1 MLRCAKDP
9 HPNGTFEKSICRV
22 TGDNVLQLQRVGRT
36 GRKREGYVHVLLA
49 EGREEANWNK
59 AREAYNN
66 VQRSI
71 VRGEQLE
78 LYDDVERLLPDHIKP
93 QCLEMAMEIEEYD
106 RSAAEKS
113 RERVTREPSKK
124 RKRNDDPTRDI
135 PPGACSGFVS
145 VAELLEKQ
153 KVKKR
158 KKTDKFNE
166 HAGLDDDTDEDIEA
180 GLFAPR
186 RAASTSA
193 ASAKPPKSKLKR
205 AKTTAGDVKKRKSST
220 SNQAKA
226 RKAADSNEMTLSQF
240 SRQGAEDSDD
250 MEIERGL
257 RNTSLPSPHKP
268 SPSPMRTSSPD
279 IPLAQNQSI
288 IDICT
293 SAAPS
298 RSPSPRNQD
307 RCSTPT
313 QSSGNVPAP
322 EHRSP
327 SPPMSPVALSDDAAP
342 ELDQEIPPVA
352 EEREVVVEDDSLAWL
367 LADSD
372 DAGGVASSPA
382 APRRQ
387 RSGSQPSDA
396 IEIEDSEPENESPIV
411 LTSSPVRS
419 RAHGSPTLPNR
430 DMPPPA
436 LLPPPRLRLE
446 PDVAAPIPV
455 APSPSLPIRPAGFR
469 AKKTMAQI
477 ADSSSSPLHPPPPSQ
492 KRLYRRER
500 RKDDAS
506 DSDSDPRSPP
516 SPTGASASSPPP
528 RLLPPPPKRRKRCAA
543 AGRRIKVRDTAEAAR
558 LIPWI
563 DVEAGHSGDEVSSG
577 AESSRSEDS
586 DESES
591 ESDRLFAADFQ
602 ATQPSPS
609 YDQSAVYRQSLLSQA
624 PLPPPGHG
632 NGNNNSVPRFAA
644 PPVRR
649 GAPLG
654 LPARTAAAAATAGAG
669 GRERVARS
677 SSPIPPDDEDYYM
690 LGSFVVDDDAEISF
704 MQSSDP

>member
-1 MLRCAKDP
+1 M
-9 HPNGTFEKSICRV
+9 
-22 TGDNVLQLQRVGRT
+22 GDNVPQLQRVGRT
-36 GRKREGYVHVLLA
+36 GRKRLGYVHVLLA

-59 AREAYNN
+59 AREAYND

-78 LYDDVERLLPDHIKP
+78 FYDDVERLLPDHIKP
-93 QCLEMAMEIEEYD
+93 QCLEMVMEIEEYD

-113 RERVTREPSKK
+113 RENVTQEPSKK

-135 PPGACSGFVS
+135 PPGACTGFVS
-145 VAELLEKQ
+145 VAELLAKQ

-158 KKTDKFNE
+158 KKTTKFNE
-166 HAGLDDDTDEDIEA
+166 HAGLDDDTDEEIEA

-205 AKTTAGDVKKRKSST
+205 AKTTGNDGKKRKSST
-220 SNQAKA
+220 SKQAKVY
-226 RKAADSNEMTLSQF
+226 KAADSAEMTLSQF

-257 RNTSLPSPHKP
+257 RNTSLPSPHEP
-268 SPSPMRTSSPD
+268 SPSPMRSSPD
-279 IPLAQNQSI
+279 VPLAQNRSI

-298 RSPSPRNQD
+298 RSPSPRNHY
-307 RCSTPT
+307 RCSRST
-313 QSSGNVPAP
+313 QSSGNVPAS

-327 SPPMSPVALSDDAAP
+327 SPLMSPVALSDDAVP
-342 ELDQEIPPVA
+342 ELDQEILLNPG
-352 EEREVVVEDDSLAWL
+352 EREVVVEDDSLAWL
-367 LADSD
+367 LEDSD
-372 DAGGVASSPA
+372 DAGVVASSPA
-382 APRRQ
+382 APCRQ

-396 IEIEDSEPENESPIV
+396 IEIEDSELENESPIV
-411 LTSSPVRS
+411 LTSSPMQS
-419 RAHGSPTLPNR
+419 PAHGPPTTLPNR

-436 LLPPPRLRLE
+436 LPPPRLRLE

-455 APSPSLPIRPAGFR
+455 APSPSLPVRPAGFR
-469 AKKTMAQI
+469 AKRNPSAMAQI
-477 ADSSSSPLHPPPPSQ
+477 AQHSSSSPLHPPPPSQ
-492 KRLYRRER
+492 KRLYRRDHR
-500 RKDDAS
+500 NDDDS
-506 DSDSDPRSPP
+506 DPDSDSHTPP
-516 SPTGASASSPPP
+516 SPTSASP
-528 RLLPPPPKRRKRCAA
+528 RPRPPPPKKQRRLKR
-543 AGRRIKVRDTAEAAR
+543 AGRIQKVRDTAEAAR

-563 DVEAGHSGDEVSSG
+563 DVEAGHSGDDVSSG
-577 AESSRSEDS
+577 GEESC
-586 DESES
+586 DEEQES

-602 ATQPSPS
+602 PTQPSSPS

-624 PLPPPGHG
+624 PLPPG
-632 NGNNNSVPRFAA
+632 NGNNNRKVTSVPRFAA

-654 LPARTAAAAATAGAG
+654 LPARTAAAAAGAGAG
-669 GRERVARS
+669 ERERVARS
-677 SSPIPPDDEDYYM
+677 SSPIPPDEEDYYM

>member
-1 MLRCAKDP
+1 
-9 HPNGTFEKSICRV
+9 
-22 TGDNVLQLQRVGRT
+22 
-36 GRKREGYVHVLLA
+36 VLLA

-59 AREAYNN
+59 AREAYND

-78 LYDDVERLLPDHIKP
+78 LYEDVERLLPDHIKP
-93 QCLEMAMEIEEYD
+93 QCLEMVMDIEEYD

-113 RERVTREPSKK
+113 RERVTQEPSKK

-135 PPGACSGFVS
+135 PSGACTGFVS

-158 KKTDKFNE
+158 KKTTKFDE
-166 HAGLDDDTDEDIEA
+166 HAGLDDDTDEEIEA

-186 RAASTSA
+186 RAASASA
-193 ASAKPPKSKLKR
+193 ASVNPPKSKLKR
-205 AKTTAGDVKKRKSST
+205 AKTTAGDGKKRKSST
-220 SNQAKA
+220 SNQAKV
-226 RKAADSNEMTLSQF
+226 RKAADSTEMTITQF

-250 MEIERGL
+250 MEIERGV
-257 RNTSLPSPHKP
+257 RNTSLPSPNRSP
-268 SPSPMRTSSPD
+268 PSPMRTSSPD
-279 IPLAQNQSI
+279 IPLAENQSI

-307 RCSTPT
+307 RGSTPT
-313 QSSGNVPAP
+313 RPSGNVPAP

-327 SPPMSPVALSDDAAP
+327 SPLMSPIALSDDAAP
-342 ELDQEIPPVA
+342 ELDQEIRPVA

-372 DAGGVASSPA
+372 DAGEVAGSPA
-382 APRRQ
+382 AQRRQ
-387 RSGSQPSDA
+387 RSGSQPSDT
-396 IEIEDSEPENESPIV
+396 IEFEEFEPENEPPIV
-411 LTSSPVRS
+411 LTSSPVQS
-419 RAHGSPTLPNR
+419 HAHGSPKLPNR
-430 DMPPPA
+430 GMPPPA
-436 LLPPPRLRLE
+436 LPPPPRLRLG
-446 PDVAAPIPV
+446 PDAAAPVPV
-455 APSPSLPIRPAGFR
+455 APSPSLPIRPGGFR
-469 AKKTMAQI
+469 AKKAMAQV
-477 ADSSSSPLHPPPPSQ
+477 ADPSSSPLHPPPPSQ
-492 KRLYRRER
+492 KRLYRRDH
-500 RKDDAS
+500 RKDDDS
-506 DSDSDPRSPP
+506 DSDSRMPP
-516 SPTGASASSPPP
+516 SPTSAASPPRLPPP
-528 RLLPPPPKRRKRCAA
+528 RKRRKRGAV
-543 AGRRIKVRDTAEAAR
+543 GRRLKVRDTAEAAL

-563 DVEAGHSGDEVSSG
+563 DVEAGHSGDDVSSG
-577 AESSRSEDS
+577 IESPCSRSE
-586 DESES
+586 ES

-624 PLPPPGHG
+624 PVPPGNG
-632 NGNNNSVPRFAA
+632 FGNNNRKRNVSVPMFAA

-649 GAPLG
+649 GAPLR
-654 LPARTAAAAATAGAG
+654 LPARTAAAAG
-669 GRERVARS
+669 GGGGGHERVARS
-677 SSPIPPDDEDYYM
+677 SSPVPPDEEDYYM